1 MSHHQPRV
9 RKPIR
14 VPLSTVSLHSWLGNH
29 LGNSSMDIYGWCLQH
44 LKGEDTRTQR
54 GICIATSKKTGKATA
69 ARSEGAVPNKAAFT
83 RRNLCY
89 ACHLA
94 SNLILQILQT
104 VRPQTSVN
112 IYKHRQNI
120 YNHWLLWHCVPYLIK
135 LVHLSIVVE
144 ELLERDKVH
153 VDTPPQ
159 TQLGKVLL
167 QKETYLAD
175 CSSMFELHYSKLLHI
190 KTPQHC
196 NIFRLALI
204 SRWH

>member
-1 MSHHQPRV
+1 MSHQQPRV

-29 LGNSSMDIYGWCLQH
+29 LGNSSMDIYGWCPQH

-94 SNLILQILQT
+94 SNLILQTAI
-104 VRPQTSVN
+104 PQTSVN
-112 IYKHRQNI
+112 I
-120 YNHWLLWHCVPYLIK
+120 
-135 LVHLSIVVE
+135 
-144 ELLERDKVH
+144 DK
-153 VDTPPQ
+153 TS
-159 TQLGKVLL
+159 TTTG
-167 QKETYLAD
+167 
-175 CSSMFELHYSKLLHI
+175 CSGIACH
-190 KTPQHC
+190 
-196 NIFRLALI
+196 A
-204 SRWH
+204 